1 MRSSQ
6 MPKLRSLYPLLL
18 AAALLFGGCQG
29 RENSA
34 DPPRRIFLIT
44 VDTLRADHLSAYG
57 YPRATSPE
65 LDRLGASGVLFD
77 RAIAQWPKTGSSF
90 ASMFTG
96 LYPHTTGITHKA
108 AVRVPAELLTLPE
121 LFKES
126 GYTTVAVQ
134 SNPVLATRFGWNTG
148 FDEYLQSWGEEDVPP
163 EPQALRPLIHAGRV
177 NELALPALE
186 RYAGADRL
194 FVWIHYSDPHA
205 PYVLPDGAENPFV
218 DDPHFTQEATVP
230 PKVTPVYRL
239 GDRTDLK
246 YYVAQY
252 DANVRVVDRAVR
264 EVLDKARSLGLL
276 EDSLVVFTAD
286 HGESLGE
293 HDSWFEHGPLP
304 YNTTSHVPLFF
315 VGVGIPAGARE
326 GRPVE
331 LVDLFP
337 TLRDLVAPGREIP
350 GLEGHSLAPFLRGKV
365 QEMDGF
371 RVAYS
376 EAGRRRDRYHTVQDA
391 TWKLIFNSGG
401 KRSRAAASA
410 TGGFELYNLA
420 EDPEEMRNL
429 AASNTAEL
437 RRLRGD
443 LLAWMKTA
451 RSRGGD
457 EDVVDP
463 ETEKALRALGYAN

>member
-1 MRSSQ
+1 
-6 MPKLRSLYPLLL
+6 MPKLRSLSVLLL
-18 AAALLFGGCQG
+18 AAALFGACRGEEAAG
-29 RENSA
+29 
-34 DPPRRIFLIT
+34 PRRVFLIT

-57 YPRATSPE
+57 YARATSPE
-65 LDRLGASGVLFD
+65 LDRLGASGVLFE

-121 LFKES
+121 LFKEA

-148 FDEYLQSWGEEDVPP
+148 FDEYRQSWGEGDVPP
-163 EPQALRPLIHAGRV
+163 EPQALRPLIHAGKV
-177 NELALPALE
+177 NELALPLLAKH
-186 RYAGADRL
+186 AGAERL

-205 PYVLPDGAENPFV
+205 PYVLPEGTENPFL
-218 DDPHFTQEATVP
+218 DDPHFTQEAAVP
-230 PKVTPVYRL
+230 PKVTRAYRL

-252 DANVRVVDRAVR
+252 DANVRVADRAIR

-276 EDSLVVFTAD
+276 EDSLLVFTAD

-293 HDSWFEHGPLP
+293 HGSWFEHGPLP

-315 VGVGIPAGARE
+315 VGEGIPAGARV

-337 TLRDLVAPGREIP
+337 TLRDLVAPGREVP
-350 GLEGHSLAPFLRGKV
+350 GLEGHSLAPFLQGSGR
-365 QEMDGF
+365 EADGF

-401 KRSRAAASA
+401 KRAASSA

-420 EDPEEMRNL
+420 EDPVETRNL
-429 AASNTAEL
+429 AAANTAEL

-451 RSRGGD
+451 QSRGGE

>member
-1 MRSSQ
+1 MRSPQ
-6 MPKLRSLYPLLL
+6 MPKLRTILPLLL
-18 AAALLFGGCQG
+18 AVLLLGACQG
-29 RENSA
+29 GEKA
-34 DPPRRIFLIT
+34 AAPRRVFLIT

-57 YPRATSPE
+57 YARATSPE
-65 LDRLGASGVLFD
+65 LDALGASGVTFE

-96 LYPHTTGITHKA
+96 LYPHTTGLTHRA
-108 AVRVPAELLTLPE
+108 AVRVPAEYLTLPE
-121 LFKES
+121 LFKEK

-134 SNPVLATRFGWNTG
+134 SNPVLATRFGWDTG
-148 FDEYLQSWGEEDVPP
+148 FDEYLQSWGSGDVPP
-163 EPQALRPLIHAGRV
+163 EPQALRPLVHAGKV
-177 NELALPALE
+177 NSLALPLLE
-186 RYAGADRL
+186 KHAGTDRL
-194 FVWIHYSDPHA
+194 FVWLHYSDPHA
-205 PYVLPDGAENPFV
+205 PYVLPDGAENPFL

-230 PKVTPVYRL
+230 AKVTRAYRL

-252 DANVRVVDRAVR
+252 DANVRVVDRAIR
-264 EVLDKARSLGLL
+264 EVLEKARSLGLL

-315 VGVGIPAGARE
+315 VGDGIPAGQRV

-331 LVDLFP
+331 LVDLYP
-337 TLRDLVAPGREIP
+337 TLLDLVDPGREVP
-350 GLEGHSLAPFLRGKV
+350 DLEGQSLAPFLQGKGT
-365 QEMDGF
+365 EKGF

-376 EAGRRRDRYHTVQDA
+376 EAGRKRDRYHTVQDA
-391 TWKLIFNSGG
+391 TWKLIFNSGR
-401 KRSRAAASA
+401 KRARAAASA
-410 TGGFELYNLA
+410 TGGFELYNLV
-420 EDPEEMRNL
+420 EDPEETRNL
-429 AASNTAEL
+429 AAANTAEL

-463 ETEKALRALGYAN
+463 ETERALRALGYAN

>member
-6 MPKLRSLYPLLL
+6 MPKLRSILPLLL
-18 AAALLFGGCQG
+18 AALLLGACQG
-29 RENSA
+29 GERA
-34 DPPRRIFLIT
+34 AVPRRVFLIT

-57 YPRATSPE
+57 YARATSPE
-65 LDRLGASGVLFD
+65 LDKLGASGVTFE

-108 AVRVPAELLTLPE
+108 AVRVPAEYLTLPE
-121 LFKES
+121 LFKDN

-134 SNPVLATRFGWNTG
+134 SNPVLASRFGWNTG
-148 FDEYLQSWGEEDVPP
+148 FDEYLQSWGSGDVPP
-163 EPQALRPLIHAGRV
+163 EPQALRPLVHAGKV

-186 RYAGADRL
+186 KHAGADRL
-194 FVWIHYSDPHA
+194 FVWLHYSDPHA
-205 PYVLPDGAENPFV
+205 PYVLPEGAENPFLE
-218 DDPHFTQEATVP
+218 DPHFTQEATVP
-230 PKVTPVYRL
+230 PRVTPVYRL
-239 GDRTDLK
+239 GGRMDLK

-252 DANVRVVDRAVR
+252 DANVRVVDRAIR

-276 EDSLVVFTAD
+276 EDSLIVFTAD

-315 VGVGIPAGARE
+315 VGKGIPAAKRVN
-326 GRPVE
+326 RPVE
-331 LVDLFP
+331 LVDLYP
-337 TLRDLVAPGREIP
+337 TLLDLVDPGREVQD
-350 GLEGHSLAPFLRGKV
+350 LEGQSLAPFLQGKDT
-365 QEMDGF
+365 EEGF

-391 TWKLIFNSGG
+391 TWKLIFNSGR
-401 KRSRAAASA
+401 KRAVASA

-420 EDPEEMRNL
+420 EDPDETHNL
-429 AASNTAEL
+429 AAANTAEL

-443 LLAWMKTA
+443 LLAWMRTA
-451 RSRGGD
+451 RSQGGD

-463 ETEKALRALGYAN
+463 ETERALRALGYAN